1 MKLYLNYISHSF
13 FYKSQNYENEL
24 SEAFQSHYT
33 IMKQPHENYVKNAN
47 LYALKMVLFSK

>member
-1 MKLYLNYISHSF
+1 MKLYLSYISHSF

-47 LYALKMVLFSK
+47 LYAVKMVLFSK